1 MSAEWVTNS
10 LTNQGSAT
18 KKPWVAMYAIAGLIW
33 GASFLFIELALTF
46 LTPIGVAFGRTF
58 FGAVAMLVAMLIF
71 KSKLPT
77 SFEAWKRLTI
87 AGILMSS
94 VPFVLFAYAQTQVTS
109 ALAAIINAVTP
120 ITTVI
125 VVLIAFR
132 TEKLKLHVITGIV
145 IGLLGVLVVLGAW
158 QGFGQNDSLAILA
171 MLIAVIL
178 YGIGT
183 PYVRKY
189 VTPLNLATE
198 VSVFGQ
204 IGTAALTLLPFYLLS
219 GPLITATPEIQSV
232 AAIVILGALGSGVAY
247 LLYYK
252 ILDVVGSAIASSV
265 TYITPVI
272 AVVLGVILLGEQLH
286 WYEPVG
292 GVIVI
297 LGAAI
302 SQGSVLNLFR
312 RKAIA

>member
-1 MSAEWVTNS
+1 
-10 LTNQGSAT
+10 
-18 KKPWVAMYAIAGLIW
+18 MYAVAGLIW
-33 GASFLFIELALTF
+33 GASFLFIELSLTF
-46 LTPIGVAFGRTF
+46 LTPVGVAFGRTA
-58 FGAVAMLVAMLIF
+58 FGALAMAVAILVF
-71 KSKLPT
+71 RTKLPT
-77 SFEAWKRLTI
+77 SWEAWKHLTI
-87 AGILMSS
+87 AGLMMSS
-94 VPFVLFAYAQTQVTS
+94 IPFVLFSYAQTEVTS

-125 VVLIAFR
+125 VILIAFR
-132 TEKLKLHVITGIV
+132 TEKLKPHVIIGIV

-158 QGFGQNDSLAILA
+158 QGFDENNPLAIIA
-171 MLIAVIL
+171 MIVAVFL

-204 IGTAALTLLPFYLLS
+204 VGTAALTLLPIYLLT
-219 GPLITATPEIQSV
+219 GPLITAVPDFSSV
-232 AAIVILGALGSGVAY
+232 AAIVTLGALGSGVAY

-252 ILDVVGSAIASSV
+252 ILDIVGSAIASSV
-265 TYITPVI
+265 TYITPII
-272 AVVLGVILLGEQLH
+272 AVVLGVWLLGEELH

-292 GVIVI
+292 GLIVI

-302 SQGSVLNLFR
+302 SQGSVLTLFK
-312 RKAIA
+312 RKSIA

>member
-1 MSAEWVTNS
+1 MSS
-10 LTNQGSAT
+10 SARR
-18 KKPWVAMYAIAGLIW
+18 PWVAMYTVAGLIW

-46 LTPIGVAFGRTF
+46 LTPVGVAFGRTA
-58 FGAVAMLVAMLIF
+58 FGAMAMLVAMMIF
-71 KSKLPT
+71 RTKLPT
-77 SFEAWKRLTI
+77 SFEAWKHLTI
-87 AGILMSS
+87 AGIMMSS
-94 VPFVLFAYAQTQVTS
+94 VPFVLFSYAQTEVTS

-125 VVLIAFR
+125 VILIAFR
-132 TEKLKLHVITGIV
+132 AEKLKPHVIFGIV

-158 QGFGQNDSLAILA
+158 QGFEENNPLAIIA
-171 MLIAVIL
+171 MLVAVVL

-204 IGTAALTLLPFYLLS
+204 VGTAALTLLPIYLLS
-219 GPLITATPEIQSV
+219 GPLITSVPDVQSV
-232 AAIVILGALGSGVAY
+232 AAIVTLGAFGSGVAY

-252 ILDVVGSAIASSV
+252 ILDIVGSAIASSV
-265 TYITPVI
+265 TYVTPII
-272 AVVLGVILLGEQLH
+272 AVILGVWLLGEELH

-292 GVIVI
+292 GLIVI

-302 SQGSVLNLFR
+302 SQGSILTLFR
-312 RKAIA
+312 RRSIA

>member
-1 MSAEWVTNS
+1 
-10 LTNQGSAT
+10 
-18 KKPWVAMYAIAGLIW
+18 MYAVAGLIW

-46 LTPIGVAFGRTF
+46 LTPVGVAFGRTA
-58 FGAVAMLVAMLIF
+58 FGALAMVVAMLVF
-71 KSKLPT
+71 RTKLPT
-77 SFEAWKRLTI
+77 SFEAWKHLTI
-87 AGILMSS
+87 AGLMMSS
-94 VPFVLFAYAQTQVTS
+94 IPFVLFSYAQTEVTS

-125 VVLIAFR
+125 VILIAFR
-132 TEKLKLHVITGIV
+132 TEKLRLHVIIGIV

-158 QGFGQNDSLAILA
+158 QGFGENNPLAILA
-171 MLIAVIL
+171 MLIAVFL

-204 IGTAALTLLPFYLLS
+204 VGTAALTLLPIYLLT
-219 GPLITATPEIQSV
+219 GPLITAVPDLQSI

-247 LLYYK
+247 LLFYK
-252 ILDVVGSAIASSV
+252 VLDIVGSAVASSV
-265 TYITPVI
+265 TYITPII
-272 AVVLGVILLGEQLH
+272 AVLLGVWLLGEELH

-292 GVIVI
+292 GLIVI

-302 SQGSVLNLFR
+302 SQGSILTLFK
-312 RKAIA
+312 RKTIA

>member
-1 MSAEWVTNS
+1 VKQNKTNTWLLWFS
-10 LTNQGSAT
+10 
-18 KKPWVAMYAIAGLIW
+18 IAGLIW
-33 GASFLFIELALTF
+33 GASFLFIELSLTF

-58 FGAVAMLVAMLIF
+58 FGTLAMVIAMVIF

-77 SFEAWKRLTI
+77 SFEAWKHLTI
-87 AGILMSS
+87 AGMLMSS
-94 VPFVLFAYAQTQVTS
+94 IPFVLFAYAQTQVTS

-125 VVLIAFR
+125 VLLVAFR
-132 TEKLKLHVITGIV
+132 TEKLKPHVVAGIV
-145 IGLLGVLVVLGAW
+145 IGLVGVLVVLGAW
-158 QGFGQNDSLAILA
+158 QGFGENSPLAILA

-189 VTPLNLATE
+189 VTPLKLATE

-204 IGTAALTLLPFYLLS
+204 IGTAALTLLPIYLLS
-219 GPLITATPEIQSV
+219 GPLITSVPDLASV
-232 AAIVILGALGSGVAY
+232 AAIVTLGALGSGVAY

-272 AVVLGVILLGEQLH
+272 AVILGVILLGEKLH

-292 GVIVI
+292 GLIVI

-302 SQGSVLNLFR
+302 SQGSVLTLFR
-312 RKAIA
+312 KKTIA

>member
-1 MSAEWVTNS
+1 MKQNKTSAWLLWFS
-10 LTNQGSAT
+10 
-18 KKPWVAMYAIAGLIW
+18 IAGLIW
-33 GASFLFIELALTF
+33 GASFLFIEMALTF

-58 FGAVAMLVAMLIF
+58 FGALAMVVAMLIF
-71 KSKLPT
+71 RSKLPT
-77 SFEAWKRLTI
+77 SFEAWKHLTI

-94 VPFVLFAYAQTQVTS
+94 IPFVLFAYAQTQVTS

-125 VVLIAFR
+125 VLLVAFR
-132 TEKLKLHVITGIV
+132 TEKLKPHVVAGIV

-158 QGFGQNDSLAILA
+158 QGFGENNPLAIVA
-171 MLIAVIL
+171 MLTAVIL

-204 IGTAALTLLPFYLLS
+204 IGTAALTLLPIYLLS
-219 GPLITATPEIQSV
+219 GPLITAVPDIQSV
-232 AAIVILGALGSGVAY
+232 GAIVTLGALGSGVAY

-272 AVVLGVILLGEQLH
+272 AVVLGVILLSEKLH

-292 GVIVI
+292 GVIVV

-302 SQGSVLNLFR
+302 SQGSVLTLFR
-312 RKAIA
+312 KKTIA

>member
-1 MSAEWVTNS
+1 MKQNNTNAWLLWFS
-10 LTNQGSAT
+10 
-18 KKPWVAMYAIAGLIW
+18 IAGLIW

-58 FGAVAMLVAMLIF
+58 FGALAMVVAMVIF

-77 SFEAWKRLTI
+77 SFEAWKHLTI

-94 VPFVLFAYAQTQVTS
+94 IPFVLFAYAQTQVTS

-125 VVLIAFR
+125 VLLVAFR
-132 TEKLKLHVITGIV
+132 TEKLKPHVVAGII
-145 IGLLGVLVVLGAW
+145 IGLVGVLVVLGAW
-158 QGFGQNDSLAILA
+158 QGFGENNPLAIVA

-204 IGTAALTLLPFYLLS
+204 IGTAALTLLPIYLLS
-219 GPLITATPEIQSV
+219 GPLITNVPDFASV
-232 AAIVILGALGSGVAY
+232 AAIVTLGALGSGVAY

-272 AVVLGVILLGEQLH
+272 AVILGVILLGENLH
-286 WYEPVG
+286 WYEPTG

-302 SQGSVLNLFR
+302 SQGSVLTLFR
-312 RKAIA
+312 KQTIA

>member
-1 MSAEWVTNS
+1 MTK
-10 LTNQGSAT
+10 QGEGVNR
-18 KKPWVAMYAIAGLIW
+18 PWVAMYAIAGLIW

-58 FGAVAMLVAMLIF
+58 FGALAMLVAMLVLR
-71 KSKLPT
+71 SKLPT

-94 VPFVLFAYAQTQVTS
+94 IPFVLFAYAQTQVTS

-125 VVLIAFR
+125 VLLVAFR
-132 TEKLKLHVITGIV
+132 TEKLKPHVVAGIV

-158 QGFGQNDSLAILA
+158 QGFGENNPLAIVA

-189 VTPLNLATE
+189 VTPLKLATE

-204 IGTAALTLLPFYLLS
+204 IGTAALTLLPIYLLS
-219 GPLITATPEIQSV
+219 GPLITTVPNFASV
-232 AAIVILGALGSGVAY
+232 AAIVTLGALGSGVAY

-272 AVVLGVILLGEQLH
+272 AVILGVILLGEKLH

-312 RKAIA
+312 RRSFA

>member
-1 MSAEWVTNS
+1 
-10 LTNQGSAT
+10 
-18 KKPWVAMYAIAGLIW
+18 MYSVAGLIW

-46 LTPIGVAFGRTF
+46 LTPIGVAFWRTA
-58 FGAVAMLVAMLIF
+58 FGALAMFIAMIIF
-71 KSKLPT
+71 KSKLPST
-77 SFEAWKRLTI
+77 FDAWKKMAI

-109 ALAAIINAVTP
+109 ALAAIINSVTP

-125 VVLIAFR
+125 VILIAFR
-132 TEKLKLHVITGIV
+132 TEKLKAHVITGIV
-145 IGLLGVLVVLGAW
+145 VGLVGVLVVLGSW
-158 QGFGQNDSLAILA
+158 QGFGDNDPIAILA
-171 MLIAVIL
+171 LLVAITL

-189 VTPLNLATE
+189 VAPLKLATE

-204 IGTAALTLLPFYLLS
+204 IGTAALTLLPVYLLS
-219 GPLITATPEIQSV
+219 GPLITSTPDIQSV
-232 AAIVILGALGSGVAY
+232 ASIVTLGALGSGVAY

-252 ILDVVGSAIASSV
+252 ILDVVGSAVASSV
-265 TYITPVI
+265 TYITPII
-272 AVVLGVILLGEQLH
+272 AVILGVILLGEQLH

-292 GVIVI
+292 GLIVI

-302 SQGSVLNLFR
+302 SQGSILTLFR
-312 RKAIA
+312 KNTIA

>member
-1 MSAEWVTNS
+1 M
-10 LTNQGSAT
+10 GSST

-58 FGAVAMLVAMLIF
+58 FGAIAMVITILIF

-77 SFEAWKRLTI
+77 SLEAWKRLTI

-132 TEKLKLHVITGIV
+132 TEKLKLHVIAGIV

-158 QGFGQNDSLAILA
+158 QGFGENDSLAILA
-171 MLIAVIL
+171 MLVAVIL

-272 AVVLGVILLGEQLH
+272 AVVLGVLLLGEQLH

-312 RKAIA
+312 RKVIA

>member
-1 MSAEWVTNS
+1 MKQNKTNIWLLWFS
-10 LTNQGSAT
+10 
-18 KKPWVAMYAIAGLIW
+18 IAGLIW

-46 LTPIGVAFGRTF
+46 LTPIGVAFGRTL
-58 FGAVAMLVAMLIF
+58 FGALAMVVAILIF
-71 KSKLPT
+71 RSKLPT

-94 VPFVLFAYAQTQVTS
+94 IPFVLFAYAQTQVTS

-125 VVLIAFR
+125 VLLVAFR
-132 TEKLKLHVITGIV
+132 TEKLKPHVVAGII

-158 QGFGQNDSLAILA
+158 QGFGENNPLAILA
-171 MLIAVIL
+171 MLVAVIL

-204 IGTAALTLLPFYLLS
+204 IGTAALTLLPIYLFS
-219 GPLITATPEIQSV
+219 GPLVTTVPEIASV
-232 AAIVILGALGSGVAY
+232 AAIVTLGALGSGVAY

-272 AVVLGVILLGEQLH
+272 AVILGVILLGEQLH

-292 GVIVI
+292 GVIVV

-302 SQGSVLNLFR
+302 SQGSVLTLFR
-312 RKAIA
+312 KKTNA

>member
-1 MSAEWVTNS
+1 MTN
-10 LTNQGSAT
+10 LGSST
-18 KKPWVAMYAIAGLIW
+18 KKPWVAMYAVAGLIW

-58 FGAVAMLVAMLIF
+58 FGALAMVIAMVIF

-125 VVLIAFR
+125 VILIAFR
-132 TEKLKLHVITGIV
+132 TEKLKPHVIAGIV
-145 IGLLGVLVVLGAW
+145 IGLFGVLVVLGAW
-158 QGFGQNDSLAILA
+158 QGFGENDPLAILA

-204 IGTAALTLLPFYLLS
+204 ISTAALTLLPIYLIS

-265 TYITPVI
+265 TYITPII
-272 AVVLGVILLGEQLH
+272 AVILGVSLLGEQLH

-292 GVIVI
+292 GLIVI

-302 SQGSVLNLFR
+302 SQGSILSLFR
-312 RKAIA
+312 KKAIA

>member
-1 MSAEWVTNS
+1 
-10 LTNQGSAT
+10 
-18 KKPWVAMYAIAGLIW
+18 MYTVAGLIW

-46 LTPIGVAFGRTF
+46 LTPVGVAFGRTA
-58 FGAVAMLVAMLIF
+58 FGAMAMLVAMMIF
-71 KSKLPT
+71 RTKLPT
-77 SFEAWKRLTI
+77 SFEAWKHLTI
-87 AGILMSS
+87 AGIMMSS
-94 VPFVLFAYAQTQVTS
+94 VPFVLFSYAQTEVTS

-125 VVLIAFR
+125 VILIAFR
-132 TEKLKLHVITGIV
+132 AEKLKPHVIFGIV

-158 QGFGQNDSLAILA
+158 QGFEENNPLAIIA
-171 MLIAVIL
+171 MLVAVVL

-204 IGTAALTLLPFYLLS
+204 VGTAALTLLPIYLLS
-219 GPLITATPEIQSV
+219 GPLITSVPDVQSV
-232 AAIVILGALGSGVAY
+232 AAIVTLGAFGSGVAY

-252 ILDVVGSAIASSV
+252 ILDIVGSAIASSV
-265 TYITPVI
+265 TYVTPII
-272 AVVLGVILLGEQLH
+272 AVILGVWLLGEELH

-292 GVIVI
+292 GLIVI

-302 SQGSVLNLFR
+302 SQGSILTLFR
-312 RKAIA
+312 RRSIA

>member
-1 MSAEWVTNS
+1 MKQNKTSAWLIWFS
-10 LTNQGSAT
+10 
-18 KKPWVAMYAIAGLIW
+18 IAGLIW

-58 FGAVAMLVAMLIF
+58 FGALAMVVAMLIF
-71 KSKLPT
+71 RSKLPT
-77 SFEAWKRLTI
+77 SFEAWKHLTI

-94 VPFVLFAYAQTQVTS
+94 IPFVLFAYAQTQVTS

-125 VVLIAFR
+125 VLLVAFR
-132 TEKLKLHVITGIV
+132 TEKLKPNVVAGIV

-158 QGFGQNDSLAILA
+158 QGFGENNPLAIVA
-171 MLIAVIL
+171 MLTAVFL

-189 VTPLNLATE
+189 VTPLKLATE

-204 IGTAALTLLPFYLLS
+204 IGTAALTLLPIYLLS
-219 GPLITATPEIQSV
+219 GPLITAVPDIQSV
-232 AAIVILGALGSGVAY
+232 GAIVTLGALGSGVAY

-272 AVVLGVILLGEQLH
+272 AVILGVILLGEKLH

-292 GVIVI
+292 GMIVI

-302 SQGSVLNLFR
+302 SQGSVLTLFR
-312 RKAIA
+312 KKTIA

>member
-1 MSAEWVTNS
+1 
-10 LTNQGSAT
+10 
-18 KKPWVAMYAIAGLIW
+18 MYAVAGLIW
-33 GASFLFIELALTF
+33 GASFLFIELSLTF
-46 LTPIGVAFGRTF
+46 LTPVGVAFGRTA
-58 FGAVAMLVAMLIF
+58 FGALAMVVAMLVF
-71 KSKLPT
+71 RTKLPT
-77 SFEAWKRLTI
+77 SWEAWKHLTI
-87 AGILMSS
+87 AGLMMSS
-94 VPFVLFAYAQTQVTS
+94 IPFVLFSYAQTEVTS

-125 VVLIAFR
+125 VILIAFR
-132 TEKLKLHVITGIV
+132 TEKLKPHVIIGIV

-158 QGFGQNDSLAILA
+158 QGFGENNPLAILA
-171 MLIAVIL
+171 MLIAVFL

-204 IGTAALTLLPFYLLS
+204 VGTAALTLLPVYLLT
-219 GPLITATPEIQSV
+219 GPLITSVPDIQSV
-232 AAIVILGALGSGVAY
+232 AAIVTLGALGSGVAY

-252 ILDVVGSAIASSV
+252 ILDIVGSAIASSV
-265 TYITPVI
+265 TYITPII
-272 AVVLGVILLGEQLH
+272 AVVLGVWLLGEELH

-292 GVIVI
+292 GLIVI

-302 SQGSVLNLFR
+302 SQGSVLTLFK
-312 RKAIA
+312 RKSIA

>member
-1 MSAEWVTNS
+1 
-10 LTNQGSAT
+10 
-18 KKPWVAMYAIAGLIW
+18 MYTVAGLIW

-46 LTPIGVAFGRTF
+46 LTPVGVAFGRTA
-58 FGAVAMLVAMLIF
+58 FGAMAMLVAMMIF
-71 KSKLPT
+71 RTKLPT
-77 SFEAWKRLTI
+77 SFEAWKHLTI
-87 AGILMSS
+87 AGIMMSS
-94 VPFVLFAYAQTQVTS
+94 VPFVLFSYAQTEVTS

-125 VVLIAFR
+125 VILIAFR
-132 TEKLKLHVITGIV
+132 AEKLKPHVIFGIV

-158 QGFGQNDSLAILA
+158 QGFEENNPLAIIA
-171 MLIAVIL
+171 MLVAVVL

-204 IGTAALTLLPFYLLS
+204 VGTAALTLLPIYLLS
-219 GPLITATPEIQSV
+219 GPLITSVPDVQSV
-232 AAIVILGALGSGVAY
+232 AAIVTLGAFGSGVAY

-252 ILDVVGSAIASSV
+252 ILDIVGSAIASSV
-265 TYITPVI
+265 TYVTPII
-272 AVVLGVILLGEQLH
+272 AVILGVWLLGEELH

-292 GVIVI
+292 GLIVI

-302 SQGSVLNLFR
+302 SQGSILTLFR
-312 RKAIA
+312 RRSIG

>member
-1 MSAEWVTNS
+1 VKQNKTNTWLLWFS
-10 LTNQGSAT
+10 
-18 KKPWVAMYAIAGLIW
+18 IAGLIW
-33 GASFLFIELALTF
+33 GASFLFIELALIF

-58 FGAVAMLVAMLIF
+58 FGALAMVIAMVIF

-77 SFEAWKRLTI
+77 SFEAWKHLTI
-87 AGILMSS
+87 AGMLMSS
-94 VPFVLFAYAQTQVTS
+94 IPFVLFAYAQTQVTS

-125 VVLIAFR
+125 VLLVAFR
-132 TEKLKLHVITGIV
+132 TEKLKPHVVAGIF
-145 IGLLGVLVVLGAW
+145 IGLVGVLVVLGAW
-158 QGFGQNDSLAILA
+158 QGFGENSPLAIIA

-204 IGTAALTLLPFYLLS
+204 IGTAALTLLPINLLS
-219 GPLITATPEIQSV
+219 GPLITAVPDLASV
-232 AAIVILGALGSGVAY
+232 AAIVTLGALGSGVAY

-272 AVVLGVILLGEQLH
+272 AVILGVILLGEKLH

-292 GVIVI
+292 GLIVI

-302 SQGSVLNLFR
+302 SQGSVLTLFR
-312 RKAIA
+312 KKTIA